1 MYAKV
6 TLYKTGF
13 DPANPFVGTSKANRE
28 AALDGLPANAKYVIE
43 DAPFNPNDPF
53 RIALNAYQVDRHYD
67 YVQFR
72 YKEESGGSP
81 LQVRHFFIKNVQ
93 FVNDGVC
100 RLIVEEDIVGDEWH
114 NIVPKRL
121 VAKQCTYGRSSS
133 DVMGGQF
140 APLKLPNIMR
150 PIAQGDLLVHTSDSS
165 GRDVIFGAI
174 ICTCTRKHEETSNIY
189 YHEDGINYPLRNF
202 FLPFMMVDGQVI
214 TTAAFSWNAGSGGGT
229 TGAIASSVVFGNLS
243 AGQGLPDGVTFLSS
257 TVTFDLK
264 DILTGV
270 SLAHN
275 RLVTFTSYS
284 MQAKRSDIT
293 LGGAPVLEITQ
304 WNNQARELAL
314 NYNESWEEYL
324 QIPEARTPY
333 EQIRIQHGAN
343 ESIVDPLNFTNATLP
358 EKLFTYSL
366 SFVPPYTITVT
377 YSTNPDTRF
386 TQVSSS
392 PIVAINPNSEFFQIN
407 EKFVDWYR
415 QNKNSV
421 YTGMEVQQANARE
434 NLRIRQNSE
443 IAQAGVNA
451 GVGILNTGIATAAN
465 PTASNIAK
473 NYTNALSTLGD
484 AVNTA
489 IAQEADRNILEN
501 NQATER
507 AMLELRVAD
516 MQNAPSQI
524 SLSNSLSTLW
534 RNFSYLRLIV
544 EASSYMDYVY
554 IYHESYGYEFPREMA
569 ALTPKHTN
577 FDYYKFAEVDLTT
590 ADDFLTVTDLT
601 NLQRH
606 LKNGVRVWYNLA
618 TYKTFTANME
628 VSR

>member
-53 RIALNAYQVDRHYD
+53 RISLNAYKVDRHYD

-72 YKEESGGSP
+72 YKEEIGGSP

-93 FVNDGVC
+93 FVNDNVC

-133 DVMGGQF
+133 KVTGGQF
-140 APLKLPNIMR
+140 TPLKLPNIMH
-150 PIAQGDLLVHTSDSS
+150 PVAQGDLLVRTSDSR
-165 GRDVIFGAI
+165 GREAILGAI
-174 ICTCTRKHEETSNIY
+174 ICTCTRKHAETSRTY
-189 YHEDGINYPLRNF
+189 YHEDGVNYPIRNF
-202 FLPFMMVDGQVI
+202 FLPFMMMDGQVV
-214 TTAAFSWNAGSGGGT
+214 TTTAFSWNAGSGGGT
-229 TGAIASSVVFGNLS
+229 GGSIASSAVFGNLS
-243 AGQGLPDGVTFLSS
+243 VGQGLPDGVTFLSS

-264 DILTGV
+264 DILTNV
-270 SLAHN
+270 SFDNAI
-275 RLVTFTSYS
+275 VAFTSYS
-284 MQAKRSDIT
+284 MQAKRSDII
-293 LGGAPVLEITQ
+293 LGGAPLLEITQ
-304 WNNQARELAL
+304 WNNQPRELAL
-314 NYNESWEEYL
+314 NYNESWEGYL

-366 SFVPPYTITVT
+366 SFVPPYTITVN
-377 YSTNPDTRF
+377 YSTDRDTRF
-386 TQVSSS
+386 TQVCSS

-465 PTASNIAK
+465 PTASNIVK

-544 EASSYMDYVY
+544 EVSPFAEYAFV
-554 IYHESYGYEFPREMA
+554 YHESYGYEFPQEMD

-577 FDYYKFAEVDLTT
+577 FDYYKFAQVDLTT
-590 ADDFLTVTDLT
+590 ANDFLTVTDLT

-606 LKNGVRVWYNLA
+606 LKNGVRVWYDLA
-618 TYKTFTANME
+618 TYKTFEANME